1 MHTETMD
8 RQAFELVARAMERL
22 DDYNRDHQLSFLQ
35 DAESDLTKAVTRDA
49 QYVDASFYAGIVKDL
64 IGKAADAV
72 PFFDK
77 ILNNLPKESENQRDL
92 VQYSRGV
99 AWYHQYSHNK
109 LEQAEKDFLIV
120 VNRSKDAELRL
131 LARAGLAQTYAMW
144 MIPRTAGK
152 DKLRRGEGA
161 EELNF
166 IAEKRNQCLKQ
177 VAVSNE
183 EMVRF
188 GFKQPQQPATL
199 LSGPINGTVLNAQG
213 MCNMYW
219 TDYNVKDTGEKRSAL
234 QEAIGYLQ
242 MADKYLPGDWA
253 NTCDIGSAHFRLGA
267 VERESGGDAGTEF
280 QKALDFFQMVISD
293 LRPDYGFA
301 LYEMGRIYRVWGRFD
316 EAKKHF
322 ERAQKVPEQYRDVRD
337 SNVKYEFDR
346 AEVRDSSFP

>member
-1 MHTETMD
+1 MD

-109 LEQAEKDFLIV
+109 LEQAEKDFLTV

-161 EELNF
+161 EELKF
-166 IAEKRNQCLKQ
+166 IAEKRNQCLQQ
-177 VAVSNE
+177 VALMNKEPVE
-183 EMVRF
+183 F
-188 GFKQPQQPATL
+188 GFKQPKQPATL
-199 LSGPINGTVLNAQG
+199 LSGPTNGTVLNARG

-219 TDYNVKDTGEKRSAL
+219 TDYNVKDADEKRLVL
-234 QEAIGYLQ
+234 QEAIDYLRK
-242 MADKYLPGDWA
+242 ADKYLPGDWA

-267 VERESGGDAGTEF
+267 VERESGNDPGAEF
-280 QKALDFFQMVISD
+280 QKALDFFQRVISD

-301 LYEMGRIYRVWGRFD
+301 LYEMGRIYRVWGRFE
-316 EAKKHF
+316 EAKEHF
-322 ERAQKVPEQYRDVRD
+322 ERAQKIPEQYRDVRD
-337 SNVKYEFDR
+337 PNVKYELDR
-346 AEVRDSSFP
+346 AEARDSSFP